1 MHFFYLAQL
10 FLILVVP
17 LIKMALR
24 ALSIG
29 VVAYVGINLV
39 IDQAKDY
46 AISQLGNM
54 GPALQMIM
62 GLAKFD
68 VAVNIYFAAIVTRLT
83 LNGINKLADRR
94 TKLQHNTTFTA

>member
-17 LIKMALR
+17 LIKLALR
-24 ALSIG
+24 ALGIG

-39 IDQAKDY
+39 IDQAKDF
-46 AISQLGNM
+46 AIAQLSSS

-83 LNGINKLADRR
+83 LNGINKLADKR
-94 TKLQHNTTFTA
+94 TRLQHNTTFTA

>member
-24 ALSIG
+24 ALGIG

-39 IDQAKDY
+39 IDQAKDF
-46 AISQLGNM
+46 AIAQLSSS
-54 GPALQMIM
+54 GPALQ
-62 GLAKFD
+62 
-68 VAVNIYFAAIVTRLT
+68 
-83 LNGINKLADRR
+83 
-94 TKLQHNTTFTA
+94 

>member
-17 LIKMALR
+17 LIKLALR
-24 ALSIG
+24 ALGIG
-29 VVAYVGINLV
+29 VVAYLGINLV

-46 AISQLGNM
+46 AISNLGNLA
-54 GPALQMIM
+54 PAVQMIL

-68 VAVNIYFAAIVTRLT
+68 IAVNIYFAAIVTRLT

-94 TKLQHNTTFTA
+94 TKLQHNTVFTA